1 MFGGRVFLFHGH
13 EKKRNISRIITFF
26 NDFMK
31 LNFFFFYEKFG
42 HQNFFRWSF
51 FFLHGHGKKVSDF
64 FLKIRPPKLFCGQK
78 KFRKCSAKNRILH
91 GTDNEKTRPPA
102 KFANFQQKK
111 WWPSFPFGGR
121 VEKNIF
127 KKSNFPTFPSI
138 FRAKK
143 LKIANFRY
151 GRTEHR
157 CEQAIFGVD
166 FFLN

>member
-1 MFGGRVFLFHGH
+1 
-13 EKKRNISRIITFF
+13 
-26 NDFMK
+26 MK
-31 LNFFFFYEKFG
+31 F
-42 HQNFFRWSF
+42 F

-64 FLKIRPPKLFCGQK
+64 FLKIRPPKLFCGHEKNFVNVRQK
-78 KFRKCSAKNRILH
+78 IEFYMALTMRKLGHQQNLQIFNKKN
-91 GTDNEKTRPPA
+91 
-102 KFANFQQKK
+102 
-111 WWPSFPFGGR
+111 GGR
-121 VEKNIF
+121 VFPLAAALKKIF
-127 KKSNFPTFPSI
+127 LKKSNFPTFPSI